1 MSQVQTAPLF
11 TARLVPYRSLGRSG
25 IWLVVIAAGML
36 ALIPGTIFFLL
47 GAWPVV
53 GFLGLDVLAL
63 ALALSLSLGELR
75 RREDITLWRDRL
87 EIRHVSPRGSERR
100 HRFNP
105 FWVRFSVKRD
115 FEERVTGLSL
125 ASRGREL
132 EIGGFLGP
140 EAKAEFA
147 RDFSAAL
154 YRARN

>member
-11 TARLVPYRSLGRSG
+11 SAHLVPYRSLGRTG
-25 IWLVVIAAGML
+25 IWLVVALAAAL
-36 ALIPGTIFFLL
+36 ALIPGTVFFLL
-47 GAWPVV
+47 GAWPVL

-63 ALALSLSLGELR
+63 AVALSISLGEVR
-75 RREDITLWRDRL
+75 RREEITLWRDRL
-87 EIRHVSPRGSERR
+87 EVRHVPPSGAARR

-115 FEERVTGLSL
+115 VEERVTRLLL

-140 EAKAEFA
+140 AAKAEFA